1 VDEYDVV
8 IVGGGFGGAY
18 AAQVLER
25 SLKRHQ
31 RKGNA
36 SRVLLISNE
45 NFLLFSPVLP
55 EVASGTLESR
65 HAVIPLREMLRSTE
79 IVTGDVQ
86 SIDVEA
92 RRVVNVD
99 LAGRRSEIDYRFLVL
114 APGSVPSTYDV
125 PGLQEEAVGF
135 KTLAD
140 ALWLRNQVLRQL
152 EMAEVSAPAQRREL
166 LTFTFVGGGYA
177 GVEGLAELES
187 LARDAIR
194 RYHRVQ
200 PEDMRWVLV
209 EASSSLLP
217 GLDERLAAYT
227 LRQLRRRGIEVHL
240 DTRLE
245 SCLGGKVTLSGSAV
259 EPYMSRTVV
268 WTTGQRPNPLG
279 ARAGL
284 PTDKVGRVIV
294 DDHMRVADNPGVYAI
309 GDSAAVPDPD
319 GGICPA
325 TAQHAMREGK
335 LCGKNVAAE
344 LGVGKS
350 APFRYHNRGL
360 AVTLGNERGTAMV
373 YRAAFRGPL
382 AWFMGRTYHL
392 FMMPGLARKSR
403 VVSDWTIALLYPR
416 DISQFSERSQSKP
429 PLPPPAA

>member
-1 VDEYDVV
+1 MV

-18 AAQVLER
+18 AARALER
-25 SLKRHQ
+25 RLRRHR
-31 RKGNA
+31 RKGEA
-36 SRVLLISNE
+36 SRVLLTSSE

-79 IVTGDVQ
+79 VVTGSVE
-86 SIDVEA
+86 SIDVKA
-92 RRVVNVD
+92 RRVVSVD
-99 LAGRRSEIDYRFLVL
+99 LAGQRSEVGYRILVL

-140 ALWLRNQVLRQL
+140 AIWLRNHLLRQL
-152 EMAEVSAPAQRREL
+152 EMAEVADPAQRREL

-209 EASSSLLP
+209 EATDSLLP
-217 GLDERLAAYT
+217 GLDPRLATYT
-227 LRQLRRRGIEVHL
+227 ERQLRRRGIEL
-240 DTRLE
+240 YLQTRLT
-245 SCLGGKVTLSGSAV
+245 SCAGGKVTLSDSSV
-259 EPYMSRTVV
+259 DPYVSRTIV

-279 ARAGL
+279 AQAGL
-284 PTDKVGRVIV
+284 PVDERGRVIV
-294 DDHMRVADNPGVYAI
+294 DDHLRVKDNPGVYAV

-325 TAQHAMREGK
+325 TAQHAMRHGK
-335 LCGKNVAAE
+335 VCGKNVASE
-344 LGVGKS
+344 LGFGKP
-350 APFRYHNRGL
+350 APFRYHTRGL
-360 AVTLGNERGTAMV
+360 AVTLGNARGTAMV

-392 FMMPGLARKSR
+392 FMMPGAARGSR
-403 VVSDWTIALLYPR
+403 VVSDWTIALLFPR
-416 DISQFSERSQSKP
+416 DISQFSERSLSKP
-429 PLPPPAA
+429 PLPPPAAA